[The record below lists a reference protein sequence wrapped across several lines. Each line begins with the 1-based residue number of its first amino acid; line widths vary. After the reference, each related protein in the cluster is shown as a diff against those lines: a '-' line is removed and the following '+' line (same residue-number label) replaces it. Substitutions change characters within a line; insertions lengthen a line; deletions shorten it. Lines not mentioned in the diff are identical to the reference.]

1 LFLHQRVLNDATTE
15 VHNLQITTS
24 RFLRLVLF
32 ADAATCFA
40 SAVLMI
46 AGSTVLGQL
55 LEMPSKLFSYAGISL
70 LPFTA
75 VLLYMTSRERLSPV
89 VLWTVIVLN
98 ALWTVDSFLIVATGW
113 VTPNELGYAFVGTQA
128 LAVAMFAGLE
138 YAGLKKSAV
147 AAIL

>member
-1 LFLHQRVLNDATTE
+1 M
-15 VHNLQITTS
+15 QITTS

-40 SAVLMI
+40 SALLMI
-46 AGSTVLGQL
+46 FGSAVLGEF
-55 LEMPSKLFSYAGISL
+55 LEMPTKLFTYAGISL

-75 VLLYMTSRERLSPV
+75 GLLYMMSRERLSPAIV
-89 VLWTVIVLN
+89 WTVIVLN
-98 ALWTVDSFLIVATGW
+98 VLWTADSFLILATGW

-138 YAGLKKSAV
+138 YAGLKKSIA